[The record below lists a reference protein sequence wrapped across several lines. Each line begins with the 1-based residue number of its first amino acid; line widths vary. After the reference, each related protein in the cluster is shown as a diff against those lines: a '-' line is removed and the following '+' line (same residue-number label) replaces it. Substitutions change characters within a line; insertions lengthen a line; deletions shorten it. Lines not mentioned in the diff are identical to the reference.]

1 MFLNCVSNAIS
12 GNVFLTIQRK
22 FTESWRTHKRGT
34 WRAWW
39 GTRVT
44 EAQGSEEINF
54 FKMNVKDYKNLH
66 AGVNV

>member
-1 MFLNCVSNAIS
+1 MFLNYVSNAIS

-22 FTESWRTHKRGT
+22 FTESWRIHKRGT

-44 EAQGSEEINF
+44 EAQGSEEIHF
-54 FKMNVKDYKNLH
+54 F
-66 AGVNV
+66 